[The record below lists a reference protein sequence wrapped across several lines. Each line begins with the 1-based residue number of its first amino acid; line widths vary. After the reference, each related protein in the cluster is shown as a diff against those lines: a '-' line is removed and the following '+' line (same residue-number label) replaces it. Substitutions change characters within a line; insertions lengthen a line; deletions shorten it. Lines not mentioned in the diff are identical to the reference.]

1 MTSRNPL
8 FVCAAV
14 MLLAS
19 TGASGKLAE
28 GFDDA
33 LVAPERPAGDKDRD
47 ENRHP
52 REVLEFGGIGA
63 GMTVLDVAAG
73 SGWYTEV
80 LSAAVGPEG
89 HVIAHN
95 SVQRRARVEEAMT
108 ARADRLGN
116 VTPLYAET
124 GAVGL
129 DAEADAALTALNLH
143 DYASRGTDALQAFL
157 TDIYAALRPGGVFI
171 VIDHEGSAGNDNS
184 ALHRM
189 ELSAARAALEEA
201 GFVVEAASDILDN
214 PDDDHSLHMRDESLG
229 RNTDRFLIRAR
240 KPE

>member
-1 MTSRNPL
+1 M
-8 FVCAAV
+8 
-14 MLLAS
+14 
-19 TGASGKLAE
+19 
-28 GFDDA
+28 
-33 LVAPERPAGDKDRD
+33 
-47 ENRHP
+47 
-52 REVLEFGGIGA
+52 
-63 GMTVLDVAAG
+63 
-73 SGWYTEV
+73 
-80 LSAAVGPEG
+80 
-89 HVIAHN
+89 
-95 SVQRRARVEEAMT
+95 
-108 ARADRLGN
+108 
-116 VTPLYAET
+116 
-124 GAVGL
+124 GL